1 MEVEE
6 QLTQVEIKK
15 VKKLVENYNIS
26 RDYVIG
32 SLHYLAQKVCNFYRI
47 EINDFLSQRR
57 HKYLIRARRDFIHMA
72 KKRTQKNYSDI
83 ARFLNK
89 DHTTILHHI
98 NKKPSLDVH
107 KIIDE

>member
-1 MEVEE
+1 
-6 QLTQVEIKK
+6 
-15 VKKLVENYNIS
+15 
-26 RDYVIG
+26 
-32 SLHYLAQKVCNFYRI
+32 
-47 EINDFLSQRR
+47 
-57 HKYLIRARRDFIHMA
+57 MA